1 MEADAALVGADGAVH
16 LHAVAAVDVDAA
28 AVVRPGDTEHDD
40 PFGLHHPFQDLEVHQ
55 VGIGGHI
62 GGHAFHHFADG
73 LVEFLLARVACNHA
87 GHEPVDVVLGEF
99 VHFIYT

>member
-1 MEADAALVGADGAVH
+1 METDAALVGADGAVH

-28 AVVRPGDTEHDD
+28 AVVGPGDAEHDD
-40 PFGLHHPFQDLEVHQ
+40 ALGFDHPFQDLELHQ
-55 VGIGGHI
+55 VRIGGHV
-62 GGHAFHHFADG
+62 GGQALHHFADG
-73 LVEFLLARVACNHA
+73 LVEFLLARVARDHA

>member
-40 PFGLHHPFQDLEVHQ
+40 TLGFDHPFQDLEVHQ
-55 VGIGGHI
+55 VGIGGHV
-62 GGHAFHHFADG
+62 GGHALHHFADG
-73 LVEFLLARVACNHA
+73 LVEFLLARVARNHA